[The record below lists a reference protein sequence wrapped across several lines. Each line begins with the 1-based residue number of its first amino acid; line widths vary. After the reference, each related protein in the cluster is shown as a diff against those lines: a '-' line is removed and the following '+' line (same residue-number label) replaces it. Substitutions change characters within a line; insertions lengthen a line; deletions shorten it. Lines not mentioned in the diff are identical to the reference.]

1 MFLDYYGLREQ
12 PFGVTPDP
20 RYLYLSSSHREAL
33 SSLFYAIETNRGFSA
48 LIAEPGMGKTSL
60 LFKVLDD
67 FKSSARTAFLF
78 QTDCTPYEF
87 LGSLLHDLGISATKD
102 DLPKMREALNNAL
115 LAEMQ
120 AGRRFVVVIDEA
132 QNLDERV
139 LESVRLLS
147 NFETADAKLMHIV
160 LAGQPQLAD
169 KLARPELVQLRQRVS
184 TVVHLTPFSLKE
196 TIAYITHRM
205 RVAGY
210 AGPPLFTR
218 ESVEMI
224 FRFSHGIPR
233 NINNL
238 CFQALTIGFG
248 TQQKKIDG
256 EIVREVLADLELTP
270 RMTRSRNEDPIA
282 DLDPAPRTTRP
293 RNEAPFP
300 DPESARLFL
309 GDYSEPK
316 PERTRSGIGL
326 AFFAFIAIPLLLIV
340 LFTDPG
346 LALEETIR
354 GMVSNDVP
362 ATAVPV
368 PSSLQLPRP
377 PAMAAEKPVAMDSE
391 VKQAEAL
398 PNDSDSG
405 ATLEPAD
412 SHEGEATDDQASGSS
427 LVRATGRQNLFDI
440 AREYF
445 GQSNWAIIE
454 KIRELNP
461 GIAEPDETIRKGKL
475 IRIPGEHPTHVLS
488 AANRGG
494 RITAGQAAVSN
505 EVELQYPQTTFE
517 IAQQYYGK
525 WTWSIV
531 EQIRSLNPRIHE
543 PSDPIPA
550 GTRIILPE
558 RPALHS
564 SERGSTSSENPQ

>member
-67 FKSSARTAFLF
+67 FKTSARTAFLF
-78 QTDCTPYEF
+78 QTDCTPHEF
-87 LGSLLHDLGISATKD
+87 LGSLLHDLGISAKND

-218 ESVEMI
+218 ESVEMVCQ
-224 FRFSHGIPR
+224 FSHGIPR

-248 TQQKKIDG
+248 TQRKKIDG

-270 RMTRSRNEDPIA
+270 RMTQPRNEAQIA
-282 DLDPAPRTTRP
+282 DHPDPTPRMTRP
-293 RNEAPFP
+293 RNEAQIP
-300 DPESARLFL
+300 DPELPRLYFS
-309 GDYSEPK
+309 DFSDPQ
-316 PERTRSGIGL
+316 PERTRSGVGL

-354 GMVSNDVP
+354 GMVLNDAP

-368 PSSLQLPRP
+368 PSSLQSPRP
-377 PAMAAEKPVAMDSE
+377 PAIAMEKPATADSE
-391 VKQAEAL
+391 LKQVSAL
-398 PNDSDSG
+398 PNDSDSN
-405 ATLEPAD
+405 ATLESSD
-412 SHEGEATDDQASGSS
+412 NHEATDDQASASS

-475 IRIPGEHPTHVLS
+475 IRIPGEHPTRALS
-488 AANRGG
+488 ATNRGG
-494 RITAGQAAVSN
+494 RITAGQASASN
-505 EVELQYPQTTFE
+505 VVELQYPQTTFE

-525 WTWSIV
+525 WTWAIV

-550 GTRIILPE
+550 GTRIILPD

-564 SERGSTSSENPQ
+564 SERGPTSSENPE

>member
-60 LFKVLDD
+60 LFKVLDS
-67 FKSSARTAFLF
+67 FKASARTAFLF
-78 QTDCTPYEF
+78 QTDCTPQEF
-87 LGSLLHDLGISATKD
+87 LGSLLHDLGISAKQD
-102 DLPKMREALNNAL
+102 DLPKMREALNSAL
-115 LAEMQ
+115 LAEMH

-160 LAGQPQLAD
+160 LAGQPQLAE
-169 KLARPELVQLRQRVS
+169 KLERPELVQLRQRVS

-218 ESVEMI
+218 ESVEII
-224 FRFSHGIPR
+224 FRLSQGIPR

-248 TQQKKIDG
+248 TQRQKIDG
-256 EIVREVLADLELTP
+256 EILREVVADLQLTP
-270 RMTRSRNEDPIA
+270 KASRPKQTQIPI
-282 DLDPAPRTTRP
+282 
-293 RNEAPFP
+293 
-300 DPESARLFL
+300 PEPPRLFL
-309 GDYSEPK
+309 GGFSEPEPK
-316 PERTRSGIGL
+316 LEKTRSGMGL
-326 AFFAFIAIPLLLIV
+326 AFFAFVAIPLLLI
-340 LFTDPG
+340 LFFTDPG
-346 LALEETIR
+346 IALEDTIR
-354 GMVSNDVP
+354 GVVSNDAPV
-362 ATAVPV
+362 AAVPM
-368 PSSLQLPRP
+368 PTSLQSPRA
-377 PAMAAEKPVAMDSE
+377 PAIAEEKPVASDSD
-391 VKQAEAL
+391 VKQVQTL
-398 PNDSDSG
+398 PSDSDSG
-405 ATLEPAD
+405 SDSNTTLEPD
-412 SHEGEATDDQASGSS
+412 DKREAIDDQLSGLSGSS
-427 LVRATGRQNLFDI
+427 LIRAKGKQNLFDI

-461 GIAEPDETIRKGKL
+461 DIGEPDETIRKGKL
-475 IRIPGEHPTHVLS
+475 IRIPGEHPTRMLF

-494 RITAGQAAVSN
+494 QISDRQASVLNSN

-550 GTRIILPE
+550 GTRIILPD
-558 RPALHS
+558 RPNLHS
-564 SERGSTSSENPQ
+564 SQRGSSWSENPQ

>member
-33 SSLFYAIETNRGFSA
+33 SSLFYAIETNRGFSS

-60 LFKVLDD
+60 LFKVLDS
-67 FKSSARTAFLF
+67 FKTSARTAFLF

-87 LGSLLHDLGISATKD
+87 LGSLLHDLGISAKKD
-102 DLPKMREALNNAL
+102 DLPKMREALNSAL

-169 KLARPELVQLRQRVS
+169 KLARPELLQLRQRVS

-218 ESVEMI
+218 ESVEMV
-224 FRFSHGIPR
+224 FRFSQGIPR

-248 TQQKKIDG
+248 TQRKKIDG
-256 EIVREVLADLELTP
+256 QILREVLADLELTP
-270 RMTRSRNEDPIA
+270 R
-282 DLDPAPRTTRP
+282 APRP
-293 RNEAPFP
+293 RT
-300 DPESARLFL
+300 DPPIPGSEPLRLAFA
-309 GDYSEPK
+309 DFSEPK
-316 PERTRSGIGL
+316 PERTGSGMGL
-326 AFFAFIAIPLLLIV
+326 AFFAFLAIPLLLV
-340 LFTDPG
+340 LFFTDPG
-346 LALEETIR
+346 LALEDTIR
-354 GMVSNDVP
+354 GAISNG
-362 ATAVPV
+362 ATITALPQ
-368 PSSLQLPRP
+368 PSSLQFPKP
-377 PAMAAEKPVAMDSE
+377 PAISAEKSE
-391 VKQAEAL
+391 PTEAKPQQTEAL
-398 PNDSDSG
+398 PQDSAAEPGNDQG
-405 ATLEPAD
+405 A
-412 SHEGEATDDQASGSS
+412 GDDDRFSGSS
-427 LVRATGRQNLFDI
+427 LVRAQGRQNIFDI
-440 AREYF
+440 ARQYF
-445 GQSNWAIIE
+445 GESNWTIIE

-461 GIAEPDETIRKGKL
+461 DMGEPDETIRKGKL
-475 IRIPGEHPTHVLS
+475 IRIPGQHPTRVLV

-494 RITAGQAAVSN
+494 RMPSEDAPVRESN

-517 IAQQYYGK
+517 IAQHYYGK

-550 GTRIILPE
+550 GTRIRLPE
-558 RPALHS
+558 RP
-564 SERGSTSSENPQ
+564 NPS

>member
-60 LFKVLDD
+60 LFKVLDS
-67 FKSSARTAFLF
+67 FKTSARTAFLF
-78 QTDCTPYEF
+78 QTDCTPHEF
-87 LGSLLHDLGISATKD
+87 LGSLLHDLGISAIKD

-160 LAGQPQLAD
+160 LAGQPQLAE

-184 TVVHLTPFSLKE
+184 TVVHITPFSLNE

-218 ESVEMI
+218 ESVEMV
-224 FRFSHGIPR
+224 FQFSQGVPR

-248 TQQKKIDG
+248 TQRKKIDG
-256 EIVREVLADLELTP
+256 EILREVLADLQLTP
-270 RMTRSRNEDPIA
+270 QASRPKHETQIP
-282 DLDPAPRTTRP
+282 P
-293 RNEAPFP
+293 
-300 DPESARLFL
+300 PEPPQLFF
-309 GDYSEPK
+309 GGFSEPE
-316 PERTRSGIGL
+316 PERTRSVMGL
-326 AFFAFIAIPLLLIV
+326 GFFAFLAIPLLLIL

-346 LALEETIR
+346 VALEDTIR
-354 GMVSNDVP
+354 GMVSNDGPVK
-362 ATAVPV
+362 AVPV
-368 PSSLQLPRP
+368 PSSLQLPHP
-377 PAMAAEKPVAMDSE
+377 PAIATEKSVAMDSD
-391 VKQAEAL
+391 VKQVEAL
-398 PNDSDSG
+398 PSASDSNV
-405 ATLEPAD
+405 TSEPD
-412 SHEGEATDDQASGSS
+412 DDHEAIDDQMSSSS
-427 LVRATGRQNLFDI
+427 LVRAKGGQNLFDI

-461 GIAEPDETIRKGKL
+461 GIGEPDETIRKGTL
-475 IRIPGEHPTHVLS
+475 IRIPGEHPTRVLF

-494 RITAGQAAVSN
+494 RITDGRASAPNSN

-550 GTRIILPE
+550 GARIILPD
-558 RPALHS
+558 RPTLHS
-564 SERGSTSSENPQ
+564 SQRRPTWSENP

>member
-60 LFKVLDD
+60 LFKVLDS
-67 FKSSARTAFLF
+67 FKASARTAFLF
-78 QTDCTPYEF
+78 QTDCTPHEF
-87 LGSLLHDLGISATKD
+87 LGSLLHDLGISAPKD

-115 LAEMQ
+115 LTEMQ

-169 KLARPELVQLRQRVS
+169 KLARPDLIQLRQRVS
-184 TVVHLTPFSLKE
+184 TVVRLTPFSLKE

-210 AGPPLFTR
+210 AGLPLFTR
-218 ESVEMI
+218 ESVDMI
-224 FRFSHGIPR
+224 FQSSQGIPR

-248 TQQKKIDG
+248 TQRKKIDG
-256 EIVREVLADLELTP
+256 EILREVLADLQLKP
-270 RMTRSRNEDPIA
+270 RATS
-282 DLDPAPRTTRP
+282 RP
-293 RNEAPFP
+293 RQEAQIPI
-300 DPESARLFL
+300 PEPPRLFF
-309 GDYSEPK
+309 GGFSEPEPK
-316 PERTRSGIGL
+316 PERTRSGMGL
-326 AFFAFIAIPLLLIV
+326 PFFAFIAIPLLLIV
-340 LFTDPG
+340 LLFTDPG
-346 LALEETIR
+346 IALEDTIR
-354 GMVSNDVP
+354 GIVSNDAPV
-362 ATAVPV
+362 AAVPV
-368 PSSLQLPRP
+368 PSSLQSPRP
-377 PAMAAEKPVAMDSE
+377 PAISAEKPVATNSD
-391 VKQAEAL
+391 VKQVEAL
-398 PNDSDSG
+398 PSDSDSNV
-405 ATLEPAD
+405 TLAPD
-412 SHEGEATDDQASGSS
+412 DNHEAVDDQMSGSS
-427 LVRATGRQNLFDI
+427 LVRAKGRQNLFDI

-461 GIAEPDETIRKGKL
+461 GIGEPDETIRKGKL
-475 IRIPGEHPTHVLS
+475 IRIPGEHPTRALF

-494 RITAGQAAVSN
+494 PITNGQASLLKSN
-505 EVELQYPQTTFE
+505 EVQLQYPQTTFE

-550 GTRIILPE
+550 GTRIILPD
-558 RPALHS
+558 RPNLHS
-564 SERGSTSSENPQ
+564 SQRESNWSENPQ

>member
-33 SSLFYAIETNRGFSA
+33 SSLFYAIETDRGFSA

-60 LFKVLDD
+60 LFKVLDS
-67 FKSSARTAFLF
+67 FKTSARTAFLF

-87 LGSLLHDLGISATKD
+87 LGSLLHDLGISAKKD
-102 DLPKMREALNNAL
+102 DLPRMREALNNAL

-147 NFETADAKLMHIV
+147 NFETAGAKLMHIV

-169 KLARPELVQLRQRVS
+169 KLARPELIQLRQRVS

-210 AGPPLFTR
+210 AGPPFFTR

-224 FRFSHGIPR
+224 FQFSQGIPR
-233 NINNL
+233 NVNNL

-248 TQQKKIDG
+248 TQRKKIDG
-256 EIVREVLADLELTP
+256 GVLREVLADLELTP
-270 RMTRSRNEDPIA
+270 RMTRPSNETEIA
-282 DLDPAPRTTRP
+282 APEPQRFYLGDFS
-293 RNEAPFP
+293 E
-300 DPESARLFL
+300 PES
-309 GDYSEPK
+309 
-316 PERTRSGIGL
+316 ERARSGIGL
-326 AFFAFIAIPLLLIV
+326 AFFAFMVIPLLLIL

-346 LALEETIR
+346 VALEDTIR
-354 GMVSNDVP
+354 GIVSNDVP
-362 ATAVPV
+362 VTAVPV
-368 PSSLQLPRP
+368 PPSLQLPRP
-377 PAMAAEKPVAMDSE
+377 PAIGKEKAVGVDSE
-391 VKQAEAL
+391 LKQVAAL
-398 PNDSDSG
+398 PSDSDSN
-405 ATLEPAD
+405 ATLAPGD
-412 SHEGEATDDQASGSS
+412 SHEAADVQESGSS
-427 LVRATGRQNLFDI
+427 LIRARGRENLFDI

-445 GQSNWAIIE
+445 GRSNWAIIE

-461 GIAEPDETIRKGKL
+461 GIGEPDETIRKGKV
-475 IRIPGEHPTHVLS
+475 IRIPGEHPTRVLS

-494 RITAGQAAVSN
+494 QMTAGQAAALKSN

-517 IAQQYYGK
+517 IAQKYYGK

-550 GTRIILPE
+550 GTRIILPD
-558 RPALHS
+558 RPTLHS
-564 SERGSTSSENPQ
+564 SQGGSTWSDNPQ

>member
-60 LFKVLDD
+60 LYKVLDS
-67 FKSSARTAFLF
+67 FKASARTAFLF
-78 QTDCTPYEF
+78 QTDCTPHEF
-87 LGSLLHDLGISATKD
+87 LGSLLHDLGISARKA
-102 DLPKMREALNNAL
+102 DLTKMRAALNKAL

-169 KLARPELVQLRQRVS
+169 KLARPELIQLRQRVS

-224 FRFSHGIPR
+224 FQFSQGIPR

-248 TQQKKIDG
+248 TQRKKIDG
-256 EIVREVLADLELTP
+256 EIMREVLADLELAP
-270 RMTRSRNEDPIA
+270 RITRPSNEA
-282 DLDPAPRTTRP
+282 QNPAPESP
-293 RNEAPFP
+293 R
-300 DPESARLFL
+300 LYV
-309 GDYSEPK
+309 GDFSEPK
-316 PERTRSGIGL
+316 SEHARSGIGL
-326 AFFAFIAIPLLLIV
+326 AFFAFMLIPLLLIV

-346 LALEETIR
+346 IALEETIR
-354 GMVSNDVP
+354 GIVSNDGPV
-362 ATAVPV
+362 TSVPV
-368 PSSLQLPRP
+368 PQSLQLPRP
-377 PAMAAEKPVAMDSE
+377 PAIATEKPVAVDSE
-391 VKQAEAL
+391 LKQVADV
-398 PNDSDSG
+398 PSDSESN
-405 ATLEPAD
+405 ATLEPANNR
-412 SHEGEATDDQASGSS
+412 EADDDQASGSS
-427 LVRATGRQNLFDI
+427 LVRAAGRQNLFDI

-445 GQSNWAIIE
+445 GQSNWEIIE

-461 GIAEPDETIRKGKL
+461 GIGEPDETIRKGTL
-475 IRIPGEHPTHVLS
+475 IRIPGEHPTRVLS

-494 RITAGQAAVSN
+494 RITAGQGSAPQSN

-550 GTRIILPE
+550 GTRIILPD
-558 RPALHS
+558 RPSLHS
-564 SERGSTSSENPQ
+564 SERGPTSSENPQ

>member
-60 LFKVLDD
+60 LFKVLDS
-67 FKSSARTAFLF
+67 FKASARTAFLF
-78 QTDCTPYEF
+78 QTDCTPQEF
-87 LGSLLHDLGISATKD
+87 LGSLLHDLGISAKKD
-102 DLPKMREALNNAL
+102 DLPKMREALNSAL

-160 LAGQPQLAD
+160 LAGQPQLAE
-169 KLARPELVQLRQRVS
+169 KLERPELVQLRQRVS

-196 TIAYITHRM
+196 AIAYITHRM

-224 FRFSHGIPR
+224 FQFSQGIPR

-248 TQQKKIDG
+248 TQRKKIDG
-256 EIVREVLADLELTP
+256 EIVREVLTDLQLAPHARRPNIQTQ
-270 RMTRSRNEDPIA
+270 I
-282 DLDPAPRTTRP
+282 PAPEP
-293 RNEAPFP
+293 Q
-300 DPESARLFL
+300 RLFF
-309 GDYSEPK
+309 GGFSDPEPK
-316 PERTRSGIGL
+316 PEPTRSGMGL

-346 LALEETIR
+346 IALEDTIR
-354 GMVSNDVP
+354 GVVSNDAPV
-362 ATAVPV
+362 AAVPM
-368 PSSLQLPRP
+368 PASLQSPHP
-377 PAMAAEKPVAMDSE
+377 PAIGAEKPVATDSDM
-391 VKQAEAL
+391 KQVEAL
-398 PNDSDSG
+398 PSDPDSN
-405 ATLEPAD
+405 TNLEPD
-412 SHEGEATDDQASGSS
+412 DKHEAFDDQVSGSS
-427 LVRATGRQNLFDI
+427 VVRAKGRQNLFDI

-445 GQSNWAIIE
+445 GQANWAIIE

-461 GIAEPDETIRKGKL
+461 GIGEPDETIRKGKL
-475 IRIPGEHPTHVLS
+475 IRIPGEHPTRALF

-494 RITAGQAAVSN
+494 RITDGQASMLRSN

-517 IAQQYYGK
+517 IAQEYYGK

-550 GTRIILPE
+550 GTRIILPD
-558 RPALHS
+558 RPTLHS
-564 SERGSTSSENPQ
+564 SQRGSNWSENSQ

>member
-60 LFKVLDD
+60 LYKVLDS
-67 FKSSARTAFLF
+67 FKASARTAFLF
-78 QTDCTPYEF
+78 QTDCTPHEF
-87 LGSLLHDLGISATKD
+87 LGSLLHDLGISVRKA
-102 DLPKMREALNNAL
+102 DLAKMRAALNKAL

-169 KLARPELVQLRQRVS
+169 KLARPELIQLRQRVS

-224 FRFSHGIPR
+224 FQFSQGIPR

-248 TQQKKIDG
+248 TQRKKIDG
-256 EIVREVLADLELTP
+256 EIMREVLADLELAP
-270 RMTRSRNEDPIA
+270 RITRPSNEA
-282 DLDPAPRTTRP
+282 QNPAPESP
-293 RNEAPFP
+293 RLYVSDF
-300 DPESARLFL
+300 
-309 GDYSEPK
+309 SEPK
-316 PERTRSGIGL
+316 SEHARSRIGL
-326 AFFAFIAIPLLLIV
+326 AFFAFMLIPLLLIV

-346 LALEETIR
+346 IALEQTIR
-354 GMVSNDVP
+354 GIVSNDGPV
-362 ATAVPV
+362 TSVPV
-368 PSSLQLPRP
+368 PQSLQLPRP
-377 PAMAAEKPVAMDSE
+377 PAIATEKPVAVDSE
-391 VKQAEAL
+391 LKQVADV
-398 PNDSDSG
+398 PSDSESN
-405 ATLEPAD
+405 ATLEPANN
-412 SHEGEATDDQASGSS
+412 HEADDDQASGSS
-427 LVRATGRQNLFDI
+427 LVRAAGRQNLFDI

-445 GQSNWAIIE
+445 GQSNWEIIE

-461 GIAEPDETIRKGKL
+461 GIGEPDETIRKGTL
-475 IRIPGEHPTHVLS
+475 IRIPGEHPTRVLS

-494 RITAGQAAVSN
+494 RITAGQGSAPQSN

-550 GTRIILPE
+550 GTRIILPD
-558 RPALHS
+558 RPSLHS
-564 SERGSTSSENPQ
+564 SERGPTSSENPQ

>member
-1 MFLDYYGLREQ
+1 MFLEYYGLREQ

-60 LFKVLDD
+60 LFKVLES
-67 FKSSARTAFLF
+67 FKTSARTAFLF
-78 QTDCTPYEF
+78 QTDCTPQEF
-87 LGSLLHDLGISATKD
+87 LGSLLHDLGISAKKD
-102 DLPKMREALNNAL
+102 DLPRMREALNSAL

-147 NFETADAKLMHIV
+147 NFETSDAKLMHIV
-160 LAGQPQLAD
+160 LAGQPQLAE
-169 KLARPELVQLRQRVS
+169 KLERPELLQLRQRVS
-184 TVVHLTPFSLKE
+184 SVVHLTPFSLKE

-218 ESVEMI
+218 ESVEII
-224 FRFSHGIPR
+224 FQYSQGIPR

-248 TQQKKIDG
+248 TQRKKIDG
-256 EIVREVLADLELTP
+256 EILREVLADLQLKPRASRPRPDAQVPPPQPP
-270 RMTRSRNEDPIA
+270 RMV
-282 DLDPAPRTTRP
+282 
-293 RNEAPFP
+293 F
-300 DPESARLFL
+300 
-309 GDYSEPK
+309 GGYSEPEAK
-316 PERTRSGIGL
+316 PEPARSGMGL
-326 AFFAFIAIPLLLIV
+326 TFFAFLAIPLLMIV
-340 LFTDPG
+340 LLFTDQG
-346 LALEETIR
+346 IALEDTIR
-354 GMVSNDVP
+354 GVVSNDAPVV
-362 ATAVPV
+362 AVPM
-368 PSSLQLPRP
+368 PAALQSPRP
-377 PAMAAEKPVAMDSE
+377 PAISVEKPVETDSE
-391 VKQAEAL
+391 VKQVEAL
-398 PNDSDSG
+398 PNDSDSN
-405 ATLEPAD
+405 ATLGPDDKQA
-412 SHEGEATDDQASGSS
+412 DDQLSGSS
-427 LVRATGRQNLFDI
+427 LVRAKGRQNLFDI

-461 GIAEPDETIRKGKL
+461 DIGEPDETIRKGKL
-475 IRIPGEHPTHVLS
+475 IRIPGEHPTPVSFASNRS
-488 AANRGG
+488 A
-494 RITAGQAAVSN
+494 RINDGQASILKSN
-505 EVELQYPQTTFE
+505 EVQLQYPQTTFE

-525 WTWSIV
+525 WTWGIV

-550 GTRIILPE
+550 GTRIVLPD
-558 RPALHS
+558 RPNLHS
-564 SERGSTSSENPQ
+564 SQRGSNWSENPQ

>member
-1 MFLDYYGLREQ
+1 MFLEYYGLREQ

-60 LFKVLDD
+60 LLKVLDS

-78 QTDCTPYEF
+78 QTDCTPQEF
-87 LGSLLHDLGISATKD
+87 LGSLLHDLGIPAKKD
-102 DLPKMREALNNAL
+102 DLPKMREALNSAL

-160 LAGQPQLAD
+160 LAGQPQLAQ
-169 KLARPELVQLRQRVS
+169 KLERPELLQLRQRVS

-218 ESVEMI
+218 ESVETI
-224 FRFSHGIPR
+224 FQFSQGIPR

-248 TQQKKIDG
+248 TQRQKIDG
-256 EIVREVLADLELTP
+256 EILREVLTDLQLKP
-270 RMTRSRNEDPIA
+270 QA
-282 DLDPAPRTTRP
+282 TRP
-293 RNEAPFP
+293 RPEAQVPI
-300 DPESARLFL
+300 PERPRLIF
-309 GDYSEPK
+309 GGYSEPK
-316 PERTRSGIGL
+316 PERTSPGMGL
-326 AFFAFIAIPLLLIV
+326 PFFAFIAIPLLLIV
-340 LFTDPG
+340 LLFTDQG
-346 LALEETIR
+346 IALEDTVR
-354 GMVSNDVP
+354 GVVSNDAPV
-362 ATAVPV
+362 AAVPM
-368 PSSLQLPRP
+368 PSSLQSPRP
-377 PAMAAEKPVAMDSE
+377 PAIGEEKPVATDSDL
-391 VKQAEAL
+391 KQVEAL
-398 PNDSDSG
+398 PSDSDSN
-405 ATLEPAD
+405 ATSARD
-412 SHEGEATDDQASGSS
+412 DKDEAVDDQLSGSS
-427 LVRATGRQNLFDI
+427 LVRARGRQNIFDI

-461 GIAEPDETIRKGKL
+461 DIGEPDETIRKGKL
-475 IRIPGEHPTHVLS
+475 IRIPGEHPTHMLF

-494 RITAGQAAVSN
+494 RVNDGQATMLKSN
-505 EVELQYPQTTFE
+505 EVQLQYPQTTFE

-525 WTWSIV
+525 WTWGIV

-550 GTRIILPE
+550 GTRIMLPD
-558 RPALHS
+558 RPNLHS
-564 SERGSTSSENPQ
+564 SQRSSNWSENPQ

>member
-60 LFKVLDD
+60 LFKVLDS
-67 FKSSARTAFLF
+67 FKASARTAFLF
-78 QTDCTPYEF
+78 QTDCTPQEF
-87 LGSLLHDLGISATKD
+87 LGSLLHDLGISAKKD
-102 DLPKMREALNNAL
+102 DLPKMREALNGAL

-160 LAGQPQLAD
+160 LAGQPQLAE
-169 KLARPELVQLRQRVS
+169 KLERPELVQLRQRVS

-224 FRFSHGIPR
+224 FQFSQGIPR

-248 TQQKKIDG
+248 TQRKKIDG
-256 EIVREVLADLELTP
+256 EILREVLTDLQL
-270 RMTRSRNEDPIA
+270 
-282 DLDPAPRTTRP
+282 APRATRP
-293 RNEAPFP
+293 RQEAQIPI
-300 DPESARLFL
+300 PEPPRLFF
-309 GDYSEPK
+309 GGYSEPETK
-316 PERTRSGIGL
+316 PERTRSRMGF
-326 AFFAFIAIPLLLIV
+326 AFFAFISIPLLLIV
-340 LFTDPG
+340 LLFTDPG
-346 LALEETIR
+346 VALEDSIR
-354 GMVSNDVP
+354 GVVSNDAPVV
-362 ATAVPV
+362 AVPM
-368 PSSLQLPRP
+368 PSSLQSPRP
-377 PAMAAEKPVAMDSE
+377 PTIGEEKPAATDSDLKQVE
-391 VKQAEAL
+391 VL
-398 PNDSDSG
+398 PSDSG
-405 ATLEPAD
+405 SNTTLEPED
-412 SHEGEATDDQASGSS
+412 KHEAVDDQISGSS
-427 LVRATGRQNLFDI
+427 LVRAKGRQNLFDI

-461 GIAEPDETIRKGKL
+461 DIGEPDEPIRKGKL
-475 IRIPGEHPTHVLS
+475 IRIPGEHPTRMLF

-494 RITAGQAAVSN
+494 RINDGQASMLKSN
-505 EVELQYPQTTFE
+505 EVQLQYPQTTFE
-517 IAQQYYGK
+517 IARQYYGK

-550 GTRIILPE
+550 GTRITLPD
-558 RPALHS
+558 RPSLHS
-564 SERGSTSSENPQ
+564 SQRGSSWSENPQ

>member
-33 SSLFYAIETNRGFSA
+33 SSLFYAIETNRGFSS

-60 LFKVLDD
+60 LFKVLDS
-67 FKSSARTAFLF
+67 FKASARTAFLF

-87 LGSLLHDLGISATKD
+87 LASLLHDLGISAKKD
-102 DLPKMREALNNAL
+102 DLPKMREALNSAL
-115 LAEMQ
+115 LAEMR

-169 KLARPELVQLRQRVS
+169 KLARPELIQLRQRVS

-210 AGPPLFTR
+210 TGPPLFTR
-218 ESVEMI
+218 ESVEMV
-224 FRFSHGIPR
+224 FQVSQGIPR

-248 TQQKKIDG
+248 TQRKKIDG
-256 EIVREVLADLELTP
+256 EILREVLADLELMP
-270 RMTRSRNEDPIA
+270 RAS
-282 DLDPAPRTTRP
+282 RP
-293 RNEAPFP
+293 RKEPHIP
-300 DPESARLFL
+300 R
-309 GDYSEPK
+309 SEPLRSSFGDF
-316 PERTRSGIGL
+316 PEPPPEPTRSGMGL
-326 AFFAFIAIPLLLIV
+326 AFFAFIAIPLLMILF
-340 LFTDPG
+340 FTDPG
-346 LALEETIR
+346 LALEDTIR
-354 GMVSNDVP
+354 GAISDR
-362 ATAVPV
+362 AAITALPR
-368 PSSLQLPRP
+368 PSSLQFPKP
-377 PAMAAEKPVAMDSE
+377 PAISADKSVPAEPTPQ
-391 VKQAEAL
+391 QAEAA
-398 PNDSDSG
+398 PDDSAAEPGNNQG
-405 ATLEPAD
+405 A
-412 SHEGEATDDQASGSS
+412 GDDQLSGSS
-427 LVRATGRQNLFDI
+427 LVRAKGGQNIFDI
-440 AREYF
+440 ARQYF
-445 GQSNWAIIE
+445 GESNWTIIE

-461 GIAEPDETIRKGKL
+461 DMGEPDETIRKGRL
-475 IRIPGEHPTHVLS
+475 IRIPGEHPARVLV

-494 RITAGQAAVSN
+494 STPSEDAPVRESD

-517 IAQQYYGK
+517 IAQHYYGK

-531 EQIRSLNPRIHE
+531 EQIRSLNPKIHE

-550 GTRIILPE
+550 GTRIRLPE
-558 RPALHS
+558 RPTLHS
-564 SERGSTSSENPQ
+564 SRRGPSWSENPQ

>member
-60 LFKVLDD
+60 LFKVLDS
-67 FKSSARTAFLF
+67 FKASARTAFLF
-78 QTDCTPYEF
+78 QTDCTPQEF
-87 LGSLLHDLGISATKD
+87 LGSLLHDLGISPPKN
-102 DLPKMREALNNAL
+102 DLPKMREALNSAL

-160 LAGQPQLAD
+160 LAGQPQLAE
-169 KLARPELVQLRQRVS
+169 KLERPELVQLRQRVS
-184 TVVHLTPFSLKE
+184 SVVHLTPFSLKE
-196 TIAYITHRM
+196 TITYITHRM

-224 FRFSHGIPR
+224 FQFSQGIPR

-248 TQQKKIDG
+248 TQRKKIDG
-256 EIVREVLADLELTP
+256 EIVREVLTDLQL
-270 RMTRSRNEDPIA
+270 
-282 DLDPAPRTTRP
+282 APRASRP
-293 RNEAPFP
+293 RQEVRIPI
-300 DPESARLFL
+300 PEPPRLFL
-309 GDYSEPK
+309 GGYSDPEPK
-316 PERTRSGIGL
+316 PERTRSGMGL
-326 AFFAFIAIPLLLIV
+326 PFFAFIAIPLLLIV
-340 LFTDPG
+340 LLFTDPG
-346 LALEETIR
+346 IALEDTIR
-354 GMVSNDVP
+354 GVVSNDVP
-362 ATAVPV
+362 GAAVPM
-368 PSSLQLPRP
+368 PSSLQSPRP
-377 PAMAAEKPVAMDSE
+377 PAISAEKPVATDSDL
-391 VKQAEAL
+391 KQVEAL
-398 PNDSDSG
+398 PSESDSN
-405 ATLEPAD
+405 TTSEPD
-412 SHEGEATDDQASGSS
+412 DKQEAVDDQLSGSS
-427 LVRATGRQNLFDI
+427 LVRAKGRQNLFDI

-461 GIAEPDETIRKGKL
+461 DVGEPDETIRKGKL
-475 IRIPGEHPTHVLS
+475 IRIPGEHPTRMLF

-494 RITAGQAAVSN
+494 RINDGQASVLKSN

-525 WTWSIV
+525 WTWAIV

-550 GTRIILPE
+550 GTRIILPD
-558 RPALHS
+558 RPNLHS
-564 SERGSTSSENPQ
+564 SQRGSNWSENPQ

>member
-1 MFLDYYGLREQ
+1 MFLDYYRLREQ

-33 SSLFYAIETNRGFSA
+33 SSLFYAIETDRGFSA

-60 LFKVLDD
+60 LFKVLDS
-67 FKSSARTAFLF
+67 FKTSARTAFLF
-78 QTDCTPYEF
+78 QTDCTPHEF
-87 LGSLLHDLGISATKD
+87 LGSLLHDLGISPNKD

-115 LAEMQ
+115 LTEMQ

-160 LAGQPQLAD
+160 LAGQPQLAE
-169 KLARPELVQLRQRVS
+169 KLARPELIQLRQRVS

-218 ESVEMI
+218 ESVEMV
-224 FRFSHGIPR
+224 FQFSQGIPR

-248 TQQKKIDG
+248 TQRKKIDG
-256 EIVREVLADLELTP
+256 EILREVLADLQLTP
-270 RMTRSRNEDPIA
+270 QAGRPKHETQI
-282 DLDPAPRTTRP
+282 PAPEP
-293 RNEAPFP
+293 PQ
-300 DPESARLFL
+300 LFFA
-309 GDYSEPK
+309 GFSEPE
-316 PERTRSGIGL
+316 PERTRSGMGL
-326 AFFAFIAIPLLLIV
+326 AFFAFLAIPLLLIL

-346 LALEETIR
+346 VALEDTIR
-354 GMVSNDVP
+354 AIVSNDGP
-362 ATAVPV
+362 LKAVPV

-377 PAMAAEKPVAMDSE
+377 PAIATEKSVAMDSD
-391 VKQAEAL
+391 VKQVEAL
-398 PNDSDSG
+398 PSASDSNE
-405 ATLEPAD
+405 TSEAD
-412 SHEGEATDDQASGSS
+412 DNHEVVDDQISGSS
-427 LVRATGRQNLFDI
+427 LVRAKGRQNLFAI

-454 KIRELNP
+454 KLRELNP
-461 GIAEPDETIRKGKL
+461 GIGEPDEIIRKGTL
-475 IRIPGEHPTHVLS
+475 IRIPGEHPTPVLF
-488 AANRGG
+488 AADRGG
-494 RITAGQAAVSN
+494 RITDGLASVLKSN

-550 GTRIILPE
+550 GTRIILPD
-558 RPALHS
+558 RPTLHS
-564 SERGSTSSENPQ
+564 SQRRPTWSENP